1 MRATYRTLYS
11 MNQTRTFLLLG
22 LLLVAYLLWTGWEQ
36 QFNVPPAPPPPTA
49 SAGSLAPQASAAPTP
64 VGAMPSMPVAT
75 AKAATP
81 AATLLP
87 GSGGAHGQR
96 IAVHTDLLDVTLDT
110 AGGALVQAR
119 LLKYAVAPEAAPRV
133 SLLDDSANHYLVAQS
148 GLVSNSAGAA
158 PAVDA
163 PFKAAHSSYTLA
175 AGQKQLNVD
184 LTWSDPAQ
192 GVAVIKRYTFTRGSY
207 VVQVQEQVHNLG
219 KTPWTGNAW
228 TQLVRTAPPAPAA
241 SHFFFLHDPS
251 EYYSFTGGSWYSPQ
265 DKFNKLAFDE
275 FAKQPLLRTVQ
286 DGWVAFVQRYFVAA
300 WIPARGGN
308 AQFSSATFDVGGVPH
323 YLLRSIGPAFSV
335 APGAS
340 VTQRMSLFI
349 GPKLEHALNAAAP
362 GLELSV
368 DYGIFTVISQPLHW
382 VLVQLHRITRNWG
395 LAIILL
401 VVLIKAAFYWL
412 SDKQYRSFAKMRK
425 LAPRIKALQARYA
438 DDKPKMQQAMM
449 ELYQKEKA
457 NPVAGCLPMLV
468 QIPVFF
474 ALYPVLIESVELR
487 QAPFA
492 LWIHNLSAPDPY
504 YVLPVLYAAV
514 MLAQQMLTPAVGM
527 DPTQAKIMKAMPIL
541 MAFFFAQFPAGLVLY
556 YITNSVLG
564 LLQQWYVTRQ
574 VMRADAAK
582 TD

>member
-1 MRATYRTLYS
+1 

-22 LLLVAYLLWTGWEQ
+22 LLLVVYLLWTGWEQ
-36 QFNVPPAPPPPTA
+36 QFNAPIAAPPPAA
-49 SAGSLAPQASAAPTP
+49 STSTLAPQASAAPAL
-64 VGAMPSMPVAT
+64 VSVVPSAPTTT
-75 AKAATP
+75 AESAAP
-81 AATLLP
+81 AAALLP
-87 GSGGAHGQR
+87 GSGAAYGQR
-96 IAVHTDLLDVTLDT
+96 IAVHTDVLDVTLDT

-119 LLKYAVAPEAAPRV
+119 LLKYAVAPEQAQRV
-133 SLLDDSANHYLVAQS
+133 SLLDDSTSHYLVAQS
-148 GLVSNSAGAA
+148 GLVSSIAGAA

-163 PFKAAHSSYTLA
+163 LFKSARTSYSMA
-175 AGQKQLNVD
+175 SGQKQLNVD

-192 GVAVIKRYTFTRGSY
+192 GIAVTKRYTFTRGSY
-207 VVQVQEQVHNLG
+207 VVQVQEQVRNLG

-228 TQLVRTAPPAPAA
+228 TQLVRTAPPAPP
-241 SHFFFLHDPS
+241 SHLFFLHDPS

-265 DKFNKLAFDE
+265 DKFSKLAFDE
-275 FAKQPLLRTVQ
+275 FAKHPLARSVQ
-286 DGWVAFVQRYFVAA
+286 DGWIAFVQRYFVAA
-300 WIPARGGN
+300 WIPARGSS
-308 AQFSSATFDVGGVPH
+308 AQFSSATFDVAGEPH

-340 VTQRMSLFI
+340 AMQNMSLFV
-349 GPKLEHALNAAAP
+349 GPKLERALNAAAP

-382 VLVQLHRITRNWG
+382 VLVQLHRITHNWG

-401 VVLIKAAFYWL
+401 VLLIKAAFYWL

-425 LAPRIKALQARYA
+425 LTPRIKALQARYA
-438 DDKPKMQQAMM
+438 DDKTKMQQAMM

-582 TD
+582 TT